1 MIWYTLFCSMNV
13 QTLQVYSK
21 ENDGELFQV
30 IESLAMAGKKIAKD
44 INRAGLI
51 DLLGLTGEVNVQGE
65 EVKKLDEFSNKVFE
79 EELGKSGAVAG
90 YASEE
95 NEGVVDYSN
104 SGQYI
109 VSVDPLDGS
118 SNIDANVSVGSIFS
132 VLKRI
137 SRDKVSEVDFLQKGS
152 EQVMAGYFL
161 YGSSTML
168 VYSTGSRVN
177 GFTKDPDTGD
187 FILSHENIK
196 TPEEGIVYSINESY
210 SLNWDSKLT
219 KYIELLKGKKYKAR
233 YIGSL
238 VSDFHR
244 NLLYGGIYVYPADS
258 KNVDGKLR
266 LVYECNP
273 IAFVVTQ
280 AGGRATNG
288 DEDILDI
295 IPTKVHQRTPFYV
308 GSKGDIELWKEV
320 DQK

>member
-1 MIWYTLFCSMNV
+1 MNV